1 MDKLENKSI
10 IFIDLDST
18 LIETVSG
25 KTFPLSIIDCRPI
38 WKVWK
43 LLKRWVNSKKSTCYI
58 FIVSNQGGI
67 ERGLVKEEYFN
78 CKINFISAALL
89 DYIKNACLIV
99 DCIYCPVED
108 KYHYCRKPNT
118 GMLELVLTKFG
129 LRDVSKDKM
138 IMIGDA
144 SGKPD
149 DFSSSDLDCAKN
161 FNIDYLDVDDI

>member
-25 KTFPLSIIDCRPI
+25 KTFPLSIIDCKPI

-43 LLKRWVNSKKSTCYI
+43 LLKRWVDSKNSTCYI

-78 CKINFISAALL
+78 CKINFISAALM
-89 DYIKNACLIV
+89 DYIKCDNLIV
-99 DCIYCPVED
+99 DCTYCTSED
-108 KYHYCRKPNT
+108 KNDTYRKPNT
-118 GMLELVLTKFG
+118 GMLTQMLYYRG
-129 LRDVSKDKM
+129 LQYTDKSKM

-144 SGKPD
+144 GGREG

-161 FNIDYLDVDDI
+161 FGIDYLDVDDI